1 MTATKVHQ
9 ETQAVAASASAS
21 NGYLTIDAILAAD
34 DLGKEIMDMPE
45 WGGKVLVYGI
55 SGAARDFLADRYVN
69 NVEETTSTGANFQR
83 AMVAYGL
90 LGPSADRDEVT
101 RVAEG
106 LAMKAPGSV
115 GRIFQK
121 VMELSGIGPNRIE
134 EVTKALKD
142 DPSGKHGS
150 D

>member
-34 DLGKEIMDMPE
+34 DIGKKTVDMPE
-45 WGGKVLVYGI
+45 WGGPVLVQGI

-69 NVEETTSTGANFQR
+69 NVEDTTSTGANFQR

-90 LGPSADRDEVT
+90 LGPTADREEVI
-101 RVAEG
+101 RVAEA
-106 LAMKAPGSV
+106 LAAKAPGSV
-115 GRIFQK
+115 GKLFQEI
-121 VMELSGIGPNRIE
+121 MDLSGIGQGVIE
-134 EVTKALKD
+134 EVTKDLKD

>member
-34 DLGKEIMDMPE
+34 DLGKKIMDMPE

-55 SGAARDFLADRYVN
+55 TGAARDYLAYHYVN
-69 NVEETTSTGANFQR
+69 GVEETPTTGANFQR
-83 AMVAYGL
+83 AMVAFGL
-90 LGPSADRDEVT
+90 LGPSADREEVD

-106 LAMKAPGSV
+106 LATKAPGSV
-115 GRIFQK
+115 GRVFQK
-121 VMELSGIGPNRIE
+121 VLELSGIGQGVIE
-134 EVTKALKD
+134 EVTKDLKD